1 MIIILVAKKILLI
14 LLNYISMYDTFYI
27 HHQFLIDTDY
37 FNTSNSSLYINNLEY
52 TTHLFLKMI
61 YQRNIEKFKN
71 DLLQS

>member
-1 MIIILVAKKILLI
+1 
-14 LLNYISMYDTFYI
+14 MYDTFYI